1 MLLSFSKA
9 TIFNLEILIIVYINN
24 KKYTPPNSNA
34 VTTIAFGE
42 ITNPKLTPVVN
53 NFNNANNANLSNT
66 IPSTNPNPIV
76 TTAMYIVSNTK
87 IRAICFL
94 VIPNT
99 EYKPNSFT
107 LRFIKKLYV

>member
-1 MLLSFSKA
+1 M
-9 TIFNLEILIIVYINN
+9 IIVHINN

-66 IPSTNPNPIV
+66 IPSTNPKPIV
-76 TTAMYIVSNTK
+76 ITSMYIVSNTK
-87 IRAICFL
+87 IRAICFF

-99 EYKPNSFT
+99 EYNPNSRT
-107 LRFIKKLYV
+107 RRLIKKLYV